1 MNHILPYSITFD
13 DSYRNKVLVTSQA
26 NREKGNRTPYE
37 YFGQDEVHWSAYEA
51 RVNHFIKDYK
61 KRRNLLKQGFTKED
75 RREFKERNLNDTK
88 YITRVIYNM
97 IRQNLEME
105 PLNREDRK
113 KQVFAVN
120 GSITAYL
127 RKRWGL
133 MQKDRST
140 DTHHAMDAV
149 VVACCTDGRI
159 QKISRSTQYREDL
172 IQRTEVTRL

>member
-1 MNHILPYSITFD
+1 M
-13 DSYRNKVLVTSQA
+13 
-26 NREKGNRTPYE
+26 
-37 YFGQDEVHWSAYEA
+37 
-51 RVNHFIKDYK
+51 
-61 KRRNLLKQGFTKED
+61 
-75 RREFKERNLNDTK
+75 
-88 YITRVIYNM
+88 IYNM

-149 VVACCTDGRI
+149 VVACCTDGMI
-159 QKISRSTQYREDL
+159 QKISRSTQYREVLYKGQSHPDYEIVDVETGEIISLEDL
-172 IQRTEVTRL
+172 SREEWDERYGAQVPPPWEHFKEELEVRMGVIRRMIWTHIRICTSCSVIRKMCITISGQSLCQGCQITR